1 MLILT
6 RRSDESVMVG
16 NNIEI
21 RIMEVRG
28 DQVRIGFVAPRNIAI
43 YRKEVHE
50 AIQAEN
56 AQAAGRGAEALQQL
70 GQSLGDELVGAF
82 RSIKERRGR

>member
-16 NNIEI
+16 NNIEV
-21 RIMEVRG
+21 RILEVRG
-28 DQVRIGFVAPRNIAI
+28 DQVRLGFAAPREIAI

-50 AIQAEN
+50 AIQREN
-56 AQAAGRGAEALQQL
+56 AQAAGRGEKNLETLSMTLGRELAGALRT
-70 GQSLGDELVGAF
+70 V
-82 RSIKERRGR
+82 KERRHA